1 MYTDRPIKVK
11 LISTAIPTLLP
22 HKQLSTARKTI
33 RKNEIKLWN
42 RVWIYISTWHYSN
55 FFMLL

>member
-42 RVWIYISTWHYSN
+42 RV
-55 FFMLL
+55 